1 MTSDE
6 YHEKQEAVSGPP
18 RGAPGE
24 RPARPAPS
32 PWGSRDLGIFVAF
45 FLFAAIVFPVLAVAV
60 YAALRPFMGWRLRA
74 EDLTTNPFFLVSIQS
89 VSYVLVVGYI
99 YSLVVFSYR
108 LSFWAGLKWRRPT
121 TREAIAYVLGGV
133 LLGVLIA
140 HAPPLLP
147 DREDFPLERLF
158 SSPGAAYG
166 LAVFAVAVAPFVE
179 ELIFRGVL
187 FAFFERL
194 VGLRFAIAGTAV
206 LFAALHVP
214 EYWRAWNHA
223 FLILVVAVVL
233 SLARGIT
240 GSLTPS
246 VILHLTF
253 NASMILA
260 QALAPQ
266 HAGSVH

>member
-1 MTSDE
+1 M
-6 YHEKQEAVSGPP
+6 
-18 RGAPGE
+18 
-24 RPARPAPS
+24 
-32 PWGSRDLGIFVAF
+32 
-45 FLFAAIVFPVLAVAV
+45 LF
-60 YAALRPFMGWRLRA
+60 R
-74 EDLTTNPFFLVSIQS
+74 S
-89 VSYVLVVGYI
+89 
-99 YSLVVFSYR
+99 R

-187 FAFFERL
+187 FSFFERL
-194 VGLRFAIAGTAV
+194 VGLRFAIAGTAL

-223 FLILVVAVVL
+223 FLILVVSVVL

>member
-187 FAFFERL
+187 FSFFERL
-194 VGLRFAIAGTAV
+194 VGLRFAIAGTAL

-223 FLILVVAVVL
+223 FLILVVSVVL